1 MLQMPCGTLHYTSP
15 EVLRRSY
22 RSTCDLWRLA
32 SNHTLYHSNNNNEN
46 DNSSNSNS
54 NNDKFNNK
62 KIDHR
67 IEDQMIHSMYLCI
80 YVCGLSRSMGVICYM
95 LLMGRPPFRG
105 STNGKIAKAI
115 MEVDFPKDG
124 RWNSLSKAAQDFICG
139 LLVDSELRMTAKE
152 ALDHS
157 WLSVKEVS
165 EVDFKVLK
173 SLRTF
178 AQGSNLRRC
187 ALTILAYSLTSAEL
201 EGLERTFLDFDHS
214 KKGSI
219 TLDQLR
225 ESMER
230 FKVSEEEVNRIF
242 ESFAHEE
249 ICYTPFVAALLE
261 TQIGLE
267 SKAQAAF
274 EAFDLEGKGYITA
287 ESLELGI
294 RRLCGNDL
302 ALSREEAEQ
311 WISEVDFKG
320 NGVVNYAS
328 FLAALMGR
336 SLGKSLSPLPSSE
349 DLKEQPQLLIFE
361 SPEGRPRGF
370 TESFMSCST
379 RSTRP
384 SPRELDLEDEKEED
398 GRTRSRSFGVDCA
411 ERVQIRSM
419 ACEVDERYF
428 A

>member
-1 MLQMPCGTLHYTSP
+1 M
-15 EVLRRSY
+15 
-22 RSTCDLWRLA
+22 
-32 SNHTLYHSNNNNEN
+32 
-46 DNSSNSNS
+46 
-54 NNDKFNNK
+54 
-62 KIDHR
+62 
-67 IEDQMIHSMYLCI
+67 
-80 YVCGLSRSMGVICYM
+80 ICYM

-124 RWNSLSKAAQDFICG
+124 RWAQLSHGAQDFICG
-139 LLVDSELRMTAKE
+139 LLVDSELRMTAAE
-152 ALDHS
+152 ALEHR
-157 WLSVKEVS
+157 WLTVSEQS

-201 EGLERTFLDFDHS
+201 EGLERTFLDFDH
-214 KKGSI
+214 KKRGCI

-261 TQIGLE
+261 TRIGLE

-274 EAFDLEGKGYITA
+274 EAFDLDGKGYITA

-294 RRLCGNDL
+294 RRLCGNEL
-302 ALSREEAEQ
+302 ALSRAEAEQ

-320 NGVVNYAS
+320 NGVVTYAS
-328 FLAALMGR
+328 FLAALMGH
-336 SLGKSLSPLPSSE
+336 SLKSLRALPSSE
-349 DLKEQPQLLIFE
+349 DLKEQPQLLM

-384 SPRELDLEDEKEED
+384 SPRELDMEDEKEED
-398 GRTRSRSFGVDCA
+398 GRMRSRSFGVSECA